1 MVEEQIGRG
10 KLKVPP
16 IMKLKTWNL
25 MKSYNR
31 GEPKVFRIPET
42 LPTRLLQKELVSH
55 PRAAAAD
62 PDWASVVRVSHRI
75 FRPKKSLSHE
85 KMGLEMK
92 RSGDDGLTDGR
103 TGEEEERD

>member
-1 MVEEQIGRG
+1 MALVEEQIGLG

-62 PDWASVVRVSHRI
+62 PVCVSHRI

-103 TGEEEERD
+103 MREEKERD